1 MRERLDSLYQK
12 WFLAISIQP
21 VVILVVV
28 VKLAFMWLKLEV
40 WTMNPLLSGLIA
52 ANVFL
57 LGFLISGVLLDYKE
71 SERLPGDLAA
81 SLASIFDE
89 VSTLYKEDKD
99 PAALRCL
106 DQVKIITVTLKNWF
120 YKKQNTD
127 MLMSELSA
135 LNMHLAALKS
145 ADKTGAFGRIK
156 GEQSAIRKTLI
167 RVRTI
172 RGTFFVPSG
181 YAIAE
186 ATNISVI
193 VALWLTDIATAF
205 ESMAFVGLIV
215 FLTTYMLALIRRL
228 DNPFDYYSK
237 ESGVDEISLM
247 PLDEV
252 IRWIE
257 VFESQVQKAAT

>member
-1 MRERLDSLYQK
+1 MRDRLNKLYKK
-12 WFLAISIQP
+12 WSLAISIQP
-21 VVILVVV
+21 VIILIVVIKFGFIFLN
-28 VKLAFMWLKLEV
+28 LQV
-40 WTMNPLLSGLIA
+40 WEMNPLLSGLIA

-89 VSTLYKEDKD
+89 VSTLYREDRD
-99 PAALRCL
+99 PAAIRCL
-106 DQVKIITVTLKNWF
+106 DQVKSITVTLKNWF

-127 MLMSELSA
+127 MLMNELSA
-135 LNMHLAALKS
+135 LNTHLAALAS
-145 ADKTGAFGRIK
+145 ADKNGALGRIK

-186 ATNISVI
+186 ATSISVI
-193 VALWLTDIATAF
+193 VALWLTNVAPIF
-205 ESMAFVGLIV
+205 ESLAFVGLIA

-237 ESGVDEISLM
+237 ESDVDEVSLM

-257 VFESQVQKAAT
+257 VFESQVARAK